1 MTLTPSRRTDRSLLY
16 LIVSLTGAAVMV
28 IELLG
33 TRLIAPFYGTSLYVW
48 SSLISVTMIAL
59 AAGYFA
65 GGRWADHSGGRG
77 LPVVIAGAGLLTV
90 LIPLAARWVLLATDP
105 LGLRAGAFVS
115 ALLLFFPALSL
126 LGMVSPLAIKQAT
139 ERLAGVGAGAGG
151 IYAVSTLGSVAG
163 TLLLGFYLFPRLG
176 SREILTS
183 VGALLLALGLVLA
196 LYQRSR
202 SAEGRAAQLAVWVC
216 GLLGLAGA
224 LLVNLA
230 LKPADPR
237 ATDGRGYSLLSDRES
252 LYGWV
257 RVLDNKAQDRRLL
270 ASDASV
276 IGGATLSTGET
287 LLEYQQIISQLP
299 LAWPNI
305 HRVLLI
311 GQGAGHMAMAMR
323 KQHGIVTDTVEIDP
337 AVADAADQFFGFVPS
352 GRRIV
357 GDARYEIA
365 HLQGPYD
372 LIIHDCFTGG
382 TEPVHLLTEE
392 TFQRLHR
399 LLAPDGL
406 LALNTVAFYENG
418 RNPALASIVRTVAG
432 AFAEHTVFRATAED
446 DFNDFVILASSKPI
460 RLDTSQ
466 LGEDTAAWFKEREA
480 PVDAK
485 SGVVLTDNLNPLEHM
500 QLQKSERY
508 RAMVAEGL
516 GFDLMLR

>member
-1 MTLTPSRRTDRSLLY
+1 MSLTPPRSIERPLLY

-33 TRLIAPFYGTSLYVW
+33 TRLIAPFYGASLYVW
-48 SSLISVTMIAL
+48 SSLIAVTMIAL
-59 AAGYFA
+59 AVGYFA
-65 GGRWADHSGGRG
+65 GGRWADRSGGKG
-77 LPVVIAGAGLLTV
+77 LSLILAGAGLLTL
-90 LIPLAARWVLLATDP
+90 LIPLAARGVLLATDP

-115 ALLLFFPALSL
+115 ALLLFFPALTL

-139 ERLAGVGAGAGG
+139 ERLSGVGAGAGSM
-151 IYAVSTLGSVAG
+151 YAVSTLGSVAG

-176 SREILTS
+176 SREILTA
-183 VGALLLALGLVLA
+183 VGALLLALGLAVA
-196 LYQRSR
+196 LHQRSR
-202 SAEGRAAQLAVWVC
+202 ANGGPEARLAVWLC

-224 LLVNLA
+224 LLVNLTLA
-230 LKPADPR
+230 PADAR
-237 ATDGRGYSLLSDRES
+237 VADERGYSLLSDQES

-287 LLEYQQIISQLP
+287 LLQYQQIISQLP

-305 HRVLLI
+305 HRVLLV
-311 GQGAGHMAMAMR
+311 GQGAGHMAMAMH
-323 KQHGIVTDTVEIDP
+323 KQYGIVTDTVEIDP

-392 TFQRLHR
+392 TFLRLR
-399 LLAPDGL
+399 QLLAPGGL

-432 AFAEHTVFRATAED
+432 AFAEHKVFRATAED
-446 DFNDFVILASSKPI
+446 DFNDFVILASSKSI

-466 LGEDTAAWFKEREA
+466 LGEDTAAWFSEREA
-480 PVDAK
+480 PVDVSA
-485 SGVVLTDNLNPLEHM
+485 GVILTDNLNPLEHM

-508 RAMVAEGL
+508 REMVAEGL
-516 GFDLMLR
+516 GFDLMVR

>member
-1 MTLTPSRRTDRSLLY
+1 MSLTPPRSIERPLLY

-33 TRLIAPFYGTSLYVW
+33 TRLIAPFYGASLYVW
-48 SSLISVTMIAL
+48 SSLIAVTMIAL
-59 AAGYFA
+59 AVGYFA
-65 GGRWADHSGGRG
+65 GGRWADRSGGKG
-77 LPVVIAGAGLLTV
+77 LSLILSGAGLLTL
-90 LIPLAARWVLLATDP
+90 LIPLAARGVLLATDP

-115 ALLLFFPALSL
+115 ALLLFFPALTL

-139 ERLAGVGAGAGG
+139 ERLSGVGAGAGSM
-151 IYAVSTLGSVAG
+151 YAVSTLGSVAG

-176 SREILTS
+176 SREILAA
-183 VGALLLALGLVLA
+183 VGALLLALGLAVA
-196 LYQRSR
+196 LHQRSR
-202 SAEGRAAQLAVWVC
+202 SAGGAEARLAVWLC

-224 LLVNLA
+224 LLVNLTLA
-230 LKPADPR
+230 PAEAR
-237 ATDGRGYSLLSDRES
+237 VADGQGYSLLSDQES

-287 LLEYQQIISQLP
+287 LLQYQQIISQLP

-305 HRVLLI
+305 HRVLLV
-311 GQGAGHMAMAMR
+311 GQGAGHMAMAMH
-323 KQHGIVTDTVEIDP
+323 KQYGIVTDTVEIDP

-392 TFQRLHR
+392 TFQRLHQ
-399 LLAPDGL
+399 LLAPGGL

-432 AFAEHTVFRATAED
+432 AFAEHKVFRATAED

-466 LGEDTAAWFKEREA
+466 LGEDTAAWFSEREA
-480 PVDAK
+480 PVDVSA
-485 SGVVLTDNLNPLEHM
+485 GVILTDNLNPLEHM

-508 RAMVAEGL
+508 REMVAEGL
-516 GFDLMLR
+516 GFDLMVR